1 MLNPHGRLW
10 SAQAP
15 DGRVILTIWNNQGLD
30 DTEVRYVG
38 GRDVLRCVPGAWV
51 AEGPGKRWLD
61 DARNC
66 MTSGIPAE
74 VIHLRGRRT
83 PAPSHVRIAFAD
95 DALYAVKINRV
106 EADGTVEGEFMNRED
121 YERLLARM
129 TRGVEVA

>member
-1 MLNPHGRLW
+1 MSTKFFDTWRQKGILNPHRRQW

-38 GRDVLRCVPGAWV
+38 GRDVLQCVPGAWV

-83 PAPSHVRIAFAD
+83 PAPSHVRIAFVD
-95 DALYAVKINRV
+95 NALMRSRSIALKLTGRLRV
-106 EADGTVEGEFMNRED
+106 SS
-121 YERLLARM
+121 
-129 TRGVEVA
+129 